1 MFCRNGG
8 PGCSS
13 LSGLLTENGPFT
25 WEAGTLAP
33 VQNTYSWTNLTNML
47 WIEQPVG
54 VGFSQGTPNITNE
67 IELATQFRG
76 FYKSFVD
83 TFDTH
88 NWKTYIAGESYAGFY
103 VPYIADSFIQANDTK
118 YFNLGGISINDPI
131 IGDETNQQQ
140 GMYPNGSITAPTNTP
155 QS

>member
-1 MFCRNGG
+1 MQ
-8 PGCSS
+8 

-33 VQNTYSWTNLTNML
+33 VQNPYSWTNLTNML
-47 WIEQPVG
+47 WIEQPIG

-67 IELATQFRG
+67 VELADEFRG

-88 NWKTYIAGESYAGFY
+88 SWKTYITGESYAGYY
-103 VPYIADSFIQANDTK
+103 VPYIADGFISANDTE
-118 YFNLGGISINDPI
+118 YFNLAGISINDPI
-131 IGDETNQQQ
+131 IGDETIQQQ
-140 GMYPNGSITAPTNTP
+140 GMLRVFLVTNFANSGQLLFSPT
-155 QS
+155 